1 MSETFGR
8 FKEHLGANGVNLDE
22 TKAVLGPMLTMDPKA
37 EIVVGN
43 DAAAPLIREKQRE
56 PFAVPEIT

>member
-1 MSETFGR
+1 
-8 FKEHLGANGVNLDE
+8 
-22 TKAVLGPMLTMDPKA
+22 VLGPMLTMDPKA